1 MDKLFRLFGFHKPLC
16 WVFDNDSGAAG
27 GDANDANANGGSG
40 DSSDKGGGGGDKGDD
55 SALKKEE
62 SYTIKVDG
70 QDRQVNL
77 EELKTMAAKSG
88 GADAR
93 FQEAS
98 DLKKSSEKGARIGDL
113 IETLSGDGDPSEA
126 AVRELSGLI
135 GADPDAFLKFL
146 EVDSDNSQKG
156 TTSAGMSKED
166 LTAALTELLGVT
178 PAEAKATLAYS
189 NTRHVKSARGDLR
202 EFSDQVVD
210 KDEII
215 GKMIV
220 GENRDEVLT
229 AVKDMV
235 QDDVLR
241 KINNGEPY
249 GAELVASSVQSVR
262 AKLTKLGIPNKPDQQ
277 PIVLGLGPGQG
288 LPLDVQAD
296 EPIERVSSVDDPNED
311 NLVKRYLQTAIK
323 FARQKK

>member
-1 MDKLFRLFGFHKPLC
+1 MNKLFGLFGPLC
-16 WVFDNDSGAAG
+16 CVFEKDDGAAG
-27 GDANDANANGGSG
+27 GDANDANASGGSD
-40 DSSDKGGGGGDKGDD
+40 DSSKGGGGGDKGDD
-55 SALKKEE
+55 SGSKKEE

-98 DLKKSSEKGARIGDL
+98 DIKKSSEKGARIGDL
-113 IETLSGDGDPSEA
+113 IDSLSGDGDPSEA

-135 GADPDAFLKFL
+135 GVNPEEFLKYL
-146 EVDSDNSQKG
+146 GDGDTSTQKTDS
-156 TTSAGMSKED
+156 SAKMSKDALSE
-166 LTAALTELLGVT
+166 ALTELLGRS
-178 PAEAKATLAYS
+178 PAEVQATLEHS
-189 NTRHVKSARGDLR
+189 NQRHVKSARVELR

-220 GENRDEVLT
+220 GEGKEDVLT

-235 QDDVLR
+235 AEDVLR
-241 KINNGEPY
+241 KIQDGEPY

-262 AKLTKLGIPNKPDQQ
+262 AKLTKLGIPNKPGQQ

-296 EPIERVSSVDDPNED
+296 EPIKRISAADDANEE
-311 NLVKRYLQTAIK
+311 NLVARYLQSAIK
-323 FARQKK
+323 FARQQK